1 MEQFATALSELSN
14 IESEKIVLG
23 TAMSYEGAQILFVK
37 HVKPEYFY
45 TSAHKA
51 IAEALL
57 DQLKDGGSDPITLF
71 NALKSNKYV
80 EAAGGLS
87 YLAEISGTYANT
99 DVYLRHINIVRGY
112 YFRRCQ
118 YDIYIK
124 GMTSVVRLDND
135 PVTVHESSLLEL
147 TALINEMSSGQKHDI
162 KSILAEVEGNI
173 EMAFEGKKPGGLI
186 PTGYGSLDEIIGG
199 VAKKDLVILAARPG
213 MGKTSFAL
221 AIAVKAMKKGLKVKF
236 FSLEMSAAQLIT
248 RIACSESGVNS
259 QDLKNGR
266 ISTDQYK
273 ALKQA
278 ITWIRERKHLLSIDD
293 KGSTG
298 IADMRAS
305 LMSDMMQAP
314 SLIVVDYIQLMS
326 TGNKGTRNDEVG
338 ELSRG
343 LKTIASDLD
352 IPVIALSQLSR
363 KVESRPDK
371 KPILPDLRESGNL
384 EQDADMVWF
393 IYRPEEYGMIAYDDG
408 ASTEGVAEIIVAKQ
422 RNGPIGNA
430 RLLFVKA
437 TTSFHEPAVRE
448 ILLRSS
454 AFDDVEEETPLY

>member
-1 MEQFATALSELSN
+1 MEQFTTALSELSN
-14 IESEKIVLG
+14 LESEKIVLG
-23 TAMSYEGAQILFVK
+23 TAMSYKSAQVLFVK
-37 HVKPEYFY
+37 HMKPEYFY
-45 TSAHKA
+45 TSAHRA
-51 IAEALL
+51 IAVELL
-57 DQLKDGGSDPITLF
+57 NQLKDGGSDPVTLF
-71 NALKSNKYV
+71 NALKSDKYV
-80 EAAGGLS
+80 EAAGGMT
-87 YLAEISGTYANT
+87 YLMELVGMYVGD
-99 DVYLRHINIVRGY
+99 DVYLRHVNIVRGY
-112 YFRRCQ
+112 YFRRRQ

-124 GMTSVVRLDND
+124 GMTNVAKLSES
-135 PVTVHESSLLEL
+135 PISVHESSLLEL
-147 TALINEMSSGQKHDI
+147 TALVNEMSSGQKHDI
-162 KSILAEVEGNI
+162 KNVLSEVEVDI
-173 EMAFEGKKPGGLI
+173 EMAFKGEKPGGLMPI
-186 PTGYGSLDEIIGG
+186 GYESVDEIIGG

-221 AIAVKAMKKGLKVKF
+221 SIAVQAIKRGQKVKF
-236 FSLEMSAAQLIT
+236 FSLEMSAAQLVT

-259 QDLKNGR
+259 QDLKGGR

-278 ITWIRERKHLLSIDD
+278 IAWIRERKDLLSIDD

-314 SLIVVDYIQLMS
+314 SLIIVDYIQLMS
-326 TGNKGTRNDEVG
+326 TGSKGTRNDEVG

-363 KVESRPDK
+363 KVEARPDK

-393 IYRPEEYGMIAYDDG
+393 IYRPEEYGMHSYDDG
-408 ASTEGVAEIIVAKQ
+408 VSTEGVAEIIVAKQ

-430 RLLFVKA
+430 RLIFVKS
-437 TTSFHEPAVRE
+437 TTSFYEPAARGIMVK
-448 ILLRSS
+448 SK
-454 AFDDVEEETPLY
+454 AFDDIEEETPLY